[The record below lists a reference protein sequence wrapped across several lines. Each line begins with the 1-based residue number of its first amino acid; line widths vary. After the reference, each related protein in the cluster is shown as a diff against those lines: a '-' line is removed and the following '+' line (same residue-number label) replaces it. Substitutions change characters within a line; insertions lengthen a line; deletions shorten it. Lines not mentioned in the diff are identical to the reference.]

1 MRERAH
7 SLVPCRRG
15 LRRPPGRG
23 SAPLLLVVLSLLW
36 LGPAARATSLVR
48 LGLESMTVRAHCI
61 AYATVEEVHA
71 RFADGAGAGGTIVT
85 DVRLRV
91 RRGLLGA
98 KDGELITAQH
108 LGGVVGEIGQIVHGE
123 ASYRVG
129 EEVVVLLAR
138 RPGGL
143 FAVGM
148 SQGALHVLRDAAGV
162 RRVHAELAGAEFVPS
177 PAGPSERDVAPSG
190 MPLDAL
196 LLRLA
201 DLVARHHGAQA
212 SGAPAAPAAPGA
224 R

>member
-1 MRERAH
+1 MA
-7 SLVPCRRG
+7 S
-15 LRRPPGRG
+15 
-23 SAPLLLVVLSLLW
+23 LLLLSLLW
-36 LGPAARATSLVR
+36 LGSAARATSLVR
-48 LGLESMTVRAHCI
+48 LGLDSMTARAHCV
-61 AYATVEEVHA
+61 AYATVEEVRA
-71 RFADGAGAGGTIVT
+71 RFADGAGSGGTIVT

-98 KDGELITAQH
+98 VDGELITIQH
-108 LGGVVGEIGQIVHGE
+108 LGGVVGEIGQLVHGE

-148 SQGALHVLRDAAGV
+148 SQGALHVRRDASGV
-162 RRVHAELAGAEFVPS
+162 RRVHAELAGAELVPS
-177 PAGPSERDVAPSG
+177 PASPIDRDVVASG

-196 LLRLA
+196 LQRLSE
-201 DLVARHHGAQA
+201 LIARHHGATAPAA
-212 SGAPAAPAAPGA
+212 SGA

>member
-7 SLVPCRRG
+7 SLGPCRRG
-15 LRRPPGRG
+15 LR
-23 SAPLLLVVLSLLW
+23 LLYASLLLSLLC
-36 LGPAARATSLVR
+36 LGSAARATSLMR
-48 LGLESMTVRAHCI
+48 LGLESMAVRAHCI
-61 AYATVEEVHA
+61 AYATVEEVRA

-98 KDGELITAQH
+98 ADGELITIQH
-108 LGGVVGEIGQIVHGE
+108 LGGVVGEIGQLVHGE

-148 SQGALHVLRDAAGV
+148 SQGALHVRRDAGGV
-162 RRVHAELAGAEFVPS
+162 QRVHAELAGAELVPS
-177 PAGPSERDVAPSG
+177 PTGPIDRDVVASG
-190 MPLDAL
+190 MPLDVL
-196 LLRLA
+196 LTRLTE
-201 DLVARHHGAQA
+201 LVARHHGA
-212 SGAPAAPAAPGA
+212 GAPAARGA